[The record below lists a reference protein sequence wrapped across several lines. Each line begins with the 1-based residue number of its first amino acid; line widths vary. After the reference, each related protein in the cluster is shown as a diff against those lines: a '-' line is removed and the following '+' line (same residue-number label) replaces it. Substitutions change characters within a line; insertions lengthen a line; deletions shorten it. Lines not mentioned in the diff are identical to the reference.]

1 MSGPDLCS
9 VGAGTPAPNTS
20 DPFVA
25 LSQIINIGGVSV
37 PAEKI
42 AIKLTNEIYD
52 DKDITSA
59 GISDRE
65 MKARSVTEA

>member
-1 MSGPDLCS
+1 
-9 VGAGTPAPNTS
+9 
-20 DPFVA
+20 VA